1 MTLKTDTRKPASSRG
16 RKRGPWTRYRESFM
30 RSGLSR
36 EASTYISIGVAL
48 VGVALTLG
56 PIGYLILGGFRD
68 LHQFTADPAGLPD
81 PLLFKNYAG
90 ILGKSLFWRQLF
102 NSTFVAAGTVLGVV
116 VFGTMAAYP
125 LARYRFK
132 GREALYVVFATG
144 LMFPLSVAILPLY
157 LMLHDM
163 DLIGNYLGLILPQV
177 AFGLPVTIL
186 IMRPFIA
193 ALPKELEEA
202 AFIDGVTRVGYFWR
216 ILLPL
221 ARPGM
226 VTVGVLAFIGSW
238 NSYLLPLLLLTGD
251 QSSMTLPLGVT
262 AFKGQY
268 ASDMT
273 AIMAYT
279 SLSMIPALIFFVFM
293 ERRIVEGLTGA
304 VKG

>member
-1 MTLKTDTRKPASSRG
+1 MTLKTDTRKPTASRSN
-16 RKRGPWTRYRESFM
+16 KRSLWTRYRESFM
-30 RSGLSR
+30 KSGMSR
-36 EASTYISIGVAL
+36 EASTYISIGVAII
-48 VGVALTLG
+48 GVALTVG
-56 PIGYLILGGFRD
+56 PIMYLILGGFRD
-68 LHQFTADPAGLPD
+68 LHQFTDNPAGFPD
-81 PLLFKNYAG
+81 PILMKNYAG
-90 ILGKSLFWRQLF
+90 ILGKGLFWRQLF
-102 NSTFVAAGTVLGVV
+102 NSTFVSVLTVIGVV
-116 VFGTMAAYP
+116 VLGTMAAYP
-125 LARYRFK
+125 LARYSFK

-144 LMFPLSVAILPLY
+144 LMFPLTVAILPLY
-157 LMLHDM
+157 LMLHD
-163 DLIGNYLGLILPQV
+163 LNLVGNYFGLILPQV
-177 AFGLPVTIL
+177 AFALPVTII
-186 IMRPFIA
+186 IMRPFVA

-202 AFIDGVTRVGYFWR
+202 AFIDGVTRIGYFWR

-238 NSYLLPLLLLTGD
+238 NAYLLPLLLLTGD
-251 QSSMTLPLGVT
+251 QSMMTLPLGVT
-262 AFKGQY
+262 AFKGQH